1 VISWSDR
8 VKAIVFAVL
17 ALLVAMPASAQVGHE
32 PDKSPYVDL
41 EYKQEFTPYGG
52 YVRARKDAAGVL
64 PKSASVAGLRYEL
77 FLGGPVS
84 LTTDFSGMFS
94 QRDIIDPKQIATKR
108 LVGTES
114 APVYALDVGLAMGLT
129 GRKSWHRIVP
139 QVRGGVGVVHSAAK
153 DDSSGYSFGT
163 PFAFT
168 FGGGLKLV
176 PGGRFQLR
184 ADVGERLFKQKNP
197 DSFYVKASDNTAVL
211 TDNPRSYWTHHTL
224 LTVGVSILFDR

>member
-1 VISWSDR
+1 M
-8 VKAIVFAVL
+8 KAIVFGVL
-17 ALLVAMPASAQVGHE
+17 AWLVAAPASAQVGHE
-32 PDKSPYVDL
+32 PDKSPFVDL

-52 YVRARKDAAGVL
+52 YARARKDAAGVV
-64 PKSASVAGLRYEL
+64 PKSASLVGLRYEL

-84 LTTDFSGMFS
+84 LTTDLSGMFS
-94 QRDIIDPKQIATKR
+94 QRDVIDPTKIASLR

-114 APVYALDVGLAMGLT
+114 APVYAVDVGLALGMT

-139 QVRGGVGVVHSAAK
+139 QVRAGVGVIHSAAK
-153 DDSSGYSFGT
+153 DDSTGYAFGT
-163 PFAFT
+163 PFAFS
-168 FGGGLKLV
+168 FGGGLKFV

-197 DSFYVKASDNTAVL
+197 DSFYVNASDNTAVL
-211 TDNPRSYWTHHTL
+211 TDTPRSYWTHHTL